1 MVFNGVPSISNCH
14 LPNEVPFFVLP
25 DTALWFWIIPCHHQD
40 IHLGHHWLGL
50 LIRVNKHL
58 SKSPGKH
65 RAVTKELVCKVKL
78 TFPSATKTDSVRWGN
93 IEQLCRIEHSYLP
106 ISNFLLQLQ
115 TFWVRKTEFFKVNS
129 WFSKRTIDWPIKCQC
144 CSHIETSQLI
154 CTANEGNTGT

>member
-1 MVFNGVPSISNCH
+1 MGYLLSATVICQMKC
-14 LPNEVPFFVLP
+14 PFTFLS
-25 DTALWFWIIPCHHQD
+25 ALFCSSRYCPMILDYSLSPPRYSS
-40 IHLGHHWLGL
+40 GSP
-50 LIRVNKHL
+50 LIRVVNKRVNKHL

-78 TFPSATKTDSVRWGN
+78 TFPSVTKTDSVRWGN

-129 WFSKRTIDWPIKCQC
+129 WFSKRTID
-144 CSHIETSQLI
+144 
-154 CTANEGNTGT
+154 